1 MVKNGNTDLNMDT
14 VFTPLS
20 ARPRTSAP
28 FPPKKNDLTD
38 LKTWKL
44 TSKYY

>member
-1 MVKNGNTDLNMDT
+1 MVKNGDTDLNMDT
-14 VFTPLS
+14 VFIPLS
-20 ARPRTSAP
+20 AQPRTSAP

>member
-14 VFTPLS
+14 VFTPL
-20 ARPRTSAP
+20 SAP